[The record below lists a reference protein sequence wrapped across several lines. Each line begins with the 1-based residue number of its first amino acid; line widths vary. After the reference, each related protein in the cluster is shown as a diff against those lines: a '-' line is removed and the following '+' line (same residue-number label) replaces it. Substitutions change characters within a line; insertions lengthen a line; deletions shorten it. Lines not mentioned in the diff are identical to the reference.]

1 MEDED
6 EDAEV
11 EGEEEDEE
19 EQVEDEDED
28 TFGDS
33 VSTCGRTVFVMWD
46 VKFIMFFCMF
56 NCLKLNRNELFGG
69 FHCVQ
74 LLMDGIYF

>member
-33 VSTCGRTVFVMWD
+33 VSTCGRPERDTDRKSFS
-46 VKFIMFFCMF
+46 
-56 NCLKLNRNELFGG
+56 ES
-69 FHCVQ
+69 
-74 LLMDGIYF
+74 DGE